1 MNSRSTSIFS
11 TAFFFLVLLIIS
23 CTGTQQ
29 TAVEAEDIAA
39 NYTEEYQPSA
49 PIPVLPR
56 YEPVSSDRFDNGRM
70 WTFEYPP
77 IDYFKETYDFE
88 PDEQWFSHARIS
100 SVRLPNCSGSFVS
113 SAGLVLT
120 NHHCAREQI
129 TQVSR
134 EGEDLL
140 DNGFYAPTFSDER
153 YIDDY
158 YVDQLI
164 DVRDVTS
171 MVMNVVDAAPQEE
184 RAAVREAVLRELEE
198 DLSSTLENPDT
209 DLVEVISLYNGGR
222 YSAYIYRRYSDVRLV
237 MAPELQIGYYGGDDD
252 NFTYPRYN
260 LDMTFF
266 RVYDG
271 EEPLSTPV
279 YFPFSETG
287 VEAGDAVFMIG
298 NPGNTSRLQTVTQ
311 LAYRSLYSDLFQ
323 HHLYT
328 RAIKGLEAYY
338 EFDPQGGDEWDL
350 RNFIFSL
357 KNAEK
362 FFGGQVQ
369 ALRDPVL
376 MGRRTDN
383 ENRFRS
389 QLAEDPD
396 LIEAYKPLLD
406 RLDAIQHEKI
416 NYSRGY
422 HIFLGVAPNLNFSS
436 SVMQRAF
443 MSYIYA
449 TYLDEGIPAELLG
462 SLREQ
467 IIGIENRPEEF
478 DRYMLAQRFELI
490 RDIYGDS
497 DPLVRDTMN
506 SKSPEELADDIITDT
521 VFRMAESTS
530 DFLESEDLLNSGDPA
545 IEILKIIAP
554 EVLNSQERYSELLDE
569 EEEIMGELG
578 RAWFAIYGTEIPP
591 DATFSLRISDGVV
604 SGYDYNGT
612 IAPVYTTFYG
622 LYDRAHSHHSD
633 PQWALPERWQE
644 PSATLDLSTPVNF
657 VSTNDIIGGNSGSPV
672 VNISLE
678 VVGLAFDSNIEG
690 MGSSDF
696 ILDDRAAR
704 AVSVDSRGMIQS
716 LIHVYNA
723 ERLVEEIL
731 NRERTV
737 E

>member
-1 MNSRSTSIFS
+1 MMFRNYNLFAAVLFVS
-11 TAFFFLVLLIIS
+11 FFWLAS
-23 CTGTQQ
+23 CTATQQ
-29 TAVEAEDIAA
+29 TVVEAEDIVDI
-39 NYTEEYQPSA
+39 YQEETADA
-49 PIPVLPR
+49 PATPFLPKFDPVPA
-56 YEPVSSDRFDNGRM
+56 DRFDNGRM

-77 IDYFKETYDFE
+77 IDYFRETYSFD
-88 PDEQWFSHARIS
+88 PDDDWFTHARLS

-113 SAGLVLT
+113 ASGLILT

-129 TQVSR
+129 SQVSR
-134 EGEDLL
+134 EDENLL

-153 YIDDY
+153 MIEDY

-164 DVRDVTS
+164 EVRDVTS
-171 MVMNVVDAAPQEE
+171 MVLNVIDSAPLEE
-184 RAAVREAVLRELEE
+184 RAMVRESVLRELEE

-209 DLVEVISLYNGGR
+209 DLVEIVSLYNGGR
-222 YSAYIYRRYSDVRLV
+222 YSAYIYRRYDDIRLV
-237 MAPELQIGYYGGDDD
+237 MAPELQIGYFGGDDD

-266 RVYDG
+266 RAYDG
-271 EEPLSTPV
+271 DEPLSTPLF
-279 YFPFSETG
+279 FPFSETG
-287 VEAGDAVFMIG
+287 VAAGDAVFMIG
-298 NPGNTSRLQTVTQ
+298 NPGSTSRLQTVTQ
-311 LAYRSLYSDLFQ
+311 LAYRSLYSDPFQ
-323 HHLYT
+323 HHLYS

-338 EFDPQGGDEWDL
+338 HFDPDEGDTWDL

-376 MGRRTDN
+376 MGRRTYN

-389 QLAEDPD
+389 KLADDPE
-396 LIEAYKPLLD
+396 LSEYYKPLLE
-406 RLDAIQHEKI
+406 RLDALQYEKI
-416 NYSRGY
+416 DYSKGY
-422 HIFLGVAPNLNFSS
+422 HVFLGVAPNLNFSS

-443 MSYIYA
+443 MAFIYA
-449 TYLDEGIPAELLG
+449 TYLEEGIPAELLG
-462 SLREQ
+462 SFKEQ
-467 IIGIENRPEEF
+467 IIGIQYRPEQF
-478 DRYMLAQRFELI
+478 DRYMLTQRFELI

-497 DPLVRDTMN
+497 DPLAMDIMSGKT
-506 SKSPEELADDIITDT
+506 SEELAGEIIAGTAFRSSDTTREILDGDI
-521 VFRMAESTS
+521 
-530 DFLESEDLLNSGDPA
+530 LNSGDPA
-545 IEILKIIAP
+545 IEILKRIAP
-554 EVLNSQERYSELLDE
+554 EILASQEYYSELLAE
-569 EEEIMGELG
+569 EDEIMSELG
-578 RAWFAIYGTEIPP
+578 RAWFAIYDTEIPP

-604 SGYDYNGT
+604 TGYEYNGT

-622 LYDRAHSHHSD
+622 LYDRAHSHYGD

-644 PSATLDLSTPVNF
+644 PSATLDLSTPVNII
-657 VSTNDIIGGNSGSPV
+657 STNDIIGGNSGSPV

-716 LIHVYNA
+716 LIHVYHA

-731 NRERTV
+731 NPGNNAR
-737 E
+737 